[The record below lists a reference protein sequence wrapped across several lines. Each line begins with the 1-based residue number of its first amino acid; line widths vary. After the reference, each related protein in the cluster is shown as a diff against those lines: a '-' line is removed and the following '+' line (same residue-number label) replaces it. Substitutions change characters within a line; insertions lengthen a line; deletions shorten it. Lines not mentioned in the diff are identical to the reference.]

1 MIQLTTDLSGPLL
14 EILLNDPNIVDGVE
28 VGPWYQPL
36 QVSWYRQRLPGMPF
50 YFHGAD
56 LVHTVG
62 VLPGTMGRIQ
72 AHLNASRSP
81 WVSLHLSAWLPRWLR
96 GFLRRG
102 WPTPKPKAVWD
113 ARRLAWQTK
122 RVMAAVNVP
131 VLLENNDPLVWPG
144 YDYYAEPAWIRQILD
159 ETGCGLLLDTGHAR
173 VAAAQFGVD
182 TMAYLNDL
190 PLERTV
196 QVHVSGPREKDG
208 RLFDAHQTLQEE
220 DYRLLEHVLS
230 KCQPRVV
237 TLEFIKNADEL
248 REQITRLRE
257 MLR

>member
-1 MIQLTTDLSGPLL
+1 MS
-14 EILLNDPNIVDGVE
+14 DPKIVDGVE

-62 VLPGTMGRIQ
+62 VLPGAMGKIR
-72 AHLNASRSP
+72 AYLNASGSP

-102 WPTPKPKAVWD
+102 WPTPRPEPVLD
-113 ARRLAWQTK
+113 ARRLVWQTG
-122 RVMAAVNVP
+122 RVMAALRVP
-131 VLLENNDPLVWPG
+131 VLLENNDPLTWPG

-159 ETGCGLLLDTGHAR
+159 QTGCGLLLDTGHAR
-173 VAAAQFGVD
+173 VAAERFGMD
-182 TMAYLNDL
+182 ILAYLNDL

-220 DYRLLEHVLS
+220 DYRLLEHVLG
-230 KCQPRVV
+230 KCQPRAV
-237 TLEFIKNADEL
+237 TLEYIDNADAL
-248 REQITRLRE
+248 REQIQRLRE
-257 MLR
+257 TLR